1 MALSPEVLDAE
12 RVFRTL
18 CQVVGSLVENFSV
31 DEEKKTVVFQI
42 SGEPFE
48 TAFKLTV
55 HVEEQLLTLYSKL
68 PFTVEEA
75 HRQAYA
81 TAICRLNYD
90 RMFGATFDFSPEK
103 GFTVYRIPVP
113 FRKSLLR
120 RAHRVGN
127 PRHPQDGVSLCGL
140 PLRPLPRRRCRSSH
154 HGMTGKKRI

>member
-1 MALSPEVLDAE
+1 MDLSPEVLDAE

-18 CQVVGSLVENFSV
+18 CQVVGSLVENYSV

-113 FRKSLLR
+113 FRKSLLSAELIESVIR
-120 RAHRVGN
+120 DTHKTVSRYVAYLYDLSH
-127 PRHPQDGVSLCGL
+127 GVAAAL
-140 PLRPLPRRRCRSSH
+140 P
-154 HGMTGKKRI
+154 TTE

>member
-103 GFTVYRIPVP
+103 GFTVYR
-113 FRKSLLR
+113 
-120 RAHRVGN
+120 
-127 PRHPQDGVSLCGL
+127 RHPQDGVSLCGL